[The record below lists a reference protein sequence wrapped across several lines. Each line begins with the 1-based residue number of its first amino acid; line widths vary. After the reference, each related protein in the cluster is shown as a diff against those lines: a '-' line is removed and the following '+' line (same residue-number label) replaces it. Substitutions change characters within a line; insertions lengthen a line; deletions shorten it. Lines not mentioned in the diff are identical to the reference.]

1 MAMDKLNI
9 TITTPDK
16 FFPPFK
22 ADSVSLVT
30 AMGHIEILTHH
41 ADYLGNVEISEMT
54 ITNDGK
60 AERFAVGG
68 GALHVTEKTNTV
80 HLILSSVES
89 AEEID
94 ANRASEEKTKAEN
107 LLKTP
112 LSENDHV
119 KAEISLK
126 KALNRLS
133 VKEGI

>member
-1 MAMDKLNI
+1 MAMDKLNV

-60 AERFAVGG
+60 VERFAVGG
-68 GALHVTEKTNTV
+68 GALHVTERTNTV
-80 HLILSSVES
+80 HLIVSSIET

-94 ANRASEEKTKAEN
+94 AKRANEEKTKAET
-107 LLKTP
+107 LLKAP

-133 VKEGI
+133 VKDSL